1 VLADSRAVARQLQG
15 LEAQVVYCPV
25 DPDPP
30 AAPSPWP
37 TGNGPVVGFV
47 GRVEPRKGPLDLVRA
62 APAIRSQLPGT
73 RVVVV
78 GDDPYR
84 SAPDYTDAVLN
95 SPEIEHHP
103 WSESAT
109 ALMRHMDVLVL
120 PSYQEP
126 FGTVLAEA
134 MAVGTPVV
142 ATNVDGLPEV
152 VRDGVSGRLVEPG
165 RPEQLAAAVLEVIA
179 HRREMGEAARQDAR
193 RFYVDDYVERVES
206 LMLA

>member
-1 VLADSRAVARQLQG
+1 
-15 LEAQVVYCPV
+15 
-25 DPDPP
+25 
-30 AAPSPWP
+30 
-37 TGNGPVVGFV
+37 
-47 GRVEPRKGPLDLVRA
+47 
-62 APAIRSQLPGT
+62 
-73 RVVVV
+73 VVVV